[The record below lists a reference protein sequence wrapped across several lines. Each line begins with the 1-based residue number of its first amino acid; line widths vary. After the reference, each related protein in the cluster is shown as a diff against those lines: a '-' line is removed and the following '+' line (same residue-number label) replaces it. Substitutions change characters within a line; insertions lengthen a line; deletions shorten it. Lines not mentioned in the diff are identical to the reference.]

1 MTEYMEKEHATSY
14 SFSLCFPTPGATKN
28 CVGGGGGD
36 SVGDT
41 GRAGRGDDGE
51 GGGVMEEA
59 MVGAGVVMM
68 ATVFNL
74 LGNKNKDLDKL
85 QPKGKKRKISTPT

>member
-74 LGNKNKDLDKL
+74 SSAYLETKTK
-85 QPKGKKRKISTPT
+85 T